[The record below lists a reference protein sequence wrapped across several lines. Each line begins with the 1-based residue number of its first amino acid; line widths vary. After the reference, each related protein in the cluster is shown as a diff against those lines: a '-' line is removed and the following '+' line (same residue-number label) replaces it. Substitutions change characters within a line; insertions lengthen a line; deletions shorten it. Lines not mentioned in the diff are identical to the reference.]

1 MKVSIDGWEDGAPI
15 PPKFAFGQIPAEG
28 RFELGG
34 NVNPPISWSGAP
46 EGTRSFALICHDPD
60 VPSVGDDVNQEGKTV
75 PASLPR
81 VDFFHWV
88 VANIPADRSSIAEG
102 EASNG
107 VTAKGKASGEKPYGI
122 AGLNNYT
129 QWFAGDADMGGDY
142 ADYDGPC
149 PPWND
154 EVVHHYHFT
163 VFALSVPALELAANF
178 DGPALRAAMEG
189 KVLAEAS
196 YSGTYTMNRD
206 L

>member
-1 MKVSIDGWEDGAPI
+1 M
-15 PPKFAFGQIPAEG
+15 
-28 RFELGG
+28 
-34 NVNPPISWSGAP
+34 
-46 EGTRSFALICHDPD
+46 
-60 VPSVGDDVNQEGKTV
+60 PSVGDDVNQEGKTV

-88 VANIPADRSSIAEG
+88 IANIPADRSSIAEG
-102 EASNG
+102 EASGG
-107 VTAKGKASGEKPYGI
+107 VTAKGKASGKKPYGV

-129 QWFAGDADMGGDY
+129 QWFDGDADMGGNY

-163 VFALSVPALELAANF
+163 VFALSVPSLELAGNF
-178 DGPALRAAMEG
+178 DGPELRAAMEG